1 MNPGLLRMVIDD
13 KSTTGVSAAI
23 LIRNIKPK
31 RLASGDYRIAVSGFV
46 AGLKIDCDGY
56 RINPKVAVSILCAMH
71 PSHIRSIRNKERME
85 RAMAN
90 SPMLK

>member
-13 KSTTGVSAAI
+13 KSKTGVSAAI

-31 RLASGDYRIAVSGFV
+31 RLSNGDYRIAVSSFV
-46 AGLKIDCDGY
+46 SAVKVDCDGY
-56 RINPKVAVSILCAMH
+56 RISPKVAVSILCAMH
-71 PSHIRSIRNKERME
+71 PAHVRATNQRKRME
-85 RAMAN
+85 RALAD